1 MDTIID
7 IRNLTK
13 RYGYF
18 LALNDVN
25 ISFPRGKIIGLLG
38 PNGAGKTTL
47 IKIITG
53 LVKDYSGVVLVNDQP
68 IGITSKKV
76 ISYLPDKDFLNNSW
90 SCKYALN
97 YYKDFFN
104 DFDED
109 KAINLFNKLD
119 IPLDK
124 RFKDLSKGTR
134 EKVQLILTL
143 SRNAEL
149 YIFDEPIAGVDP
161 AAREM
166 IFHLIM
172 ENYNKNASI
181 IISTHLISEVEDVLT
196 DFVFINKGK
205 IIRSGDVS
213 ETTHLENKSLNDIF
227 KEEFRCF

>member
-76 ISYLPDKDFLNNSW
+76 ISYLPDKDFLNNNW
-90 SCKYALN
+90 TCKYALN
-97 YYKDFFN
+97 YFKDFFN

-172 ENYNKNASI
+172 ENYNKNVSI